1 MVCRAIRS
9 VEESIMN
16 NRIQRIGFRAVLILV
31 VSLVTLS
38 SSALYAQGGVY
49 EVVIPPGGV
58 DYSGFPSI
66 SVNVIVS
73 DDTRGRVEGL
83 AEGDLSV
90 LEDGEGMP
98 FTLDEVEVGIQVVFV
113 LDASASTRQ
122 RGATG
127 YTRLEEGKQ
136 IITTFA
142 ETQMAE
148 GLDLVAVLAPE
159 SSTTFQKVAPLPDDP
174 NDFTMFRNT
183 VRDGTYLYEL
193 PANIDNTPLNDMVA
207 GALNILENDESGY
220 HQAVVVI
227 SDGVDVISDREVAD
241 TVNKANQLNIPIH
254 TVIFGPSSNW
264 GGQAES
270 NMKRLSLDSHGMHLQ
285 LSSEGSSPD
294 PLDELIGQSMAPLYD
309 NLTGQ
314 RTQYQLSFNSAIFSP
329 GRHEIEVRV
338 GSKLSRSGFSINL
351 RPPQVSITQP
361 AVGDVITRATDDPNL
376 AVTDIEPRTQVI
388 SFEVSWPDGY
398 ARELAAVDLLVDGVA
413 VRDTCV
419 PPCDQVTWNI
429 AQLVPG
435 SHSLRIRVRDQQGMQ
450 AESDEVPINID
461 IITPTPIPPT
471 PTPKPTPA
479 PTPTPV
485 PSCEEQYTGIDRVL
499 RCNQDLIPYVSL
511 GVALVAL
518 VIVIIVV
525 RRPPQVVTTAV
536 KKVKEMTEPFFLQ
549 KDQVRGTREAKAML
563 VVLEGDDSHREPIDI
578 ISENTRLG
586 RDEALAQVVLN
597 DRSVSRLHARI
608 TEEETGRF
616 VLYDEGSTSGS
627 YVNYEPVGIK
637 GQLLQHDDIVNLGR
651 VKLQFKVKARL
662 VHDDTIAMK
671 PIRPSLDDRTVVAA
685 AAKVEAPE
693 PQPKPAPIDEF
704 ATQPYVGPDQP
715 PVPEPEPPLS
725 DDTQPFLY
733 GTAPTPPAPPP
744 DEFEDDEGVSTEPFV
759 PLDPMDLEG

>member
-1 MVCRAIRS
+1 
-9 VEESIMN
+9 MN
-16 NRIQRIGFRAVLILV
+16 NRIPRIGSRAVLILIV
-31 VSLVTLS
+31 VLATLS
-38 SSALYAQGGVY
+38 GSALYAQSGVY
-49 EVVIPPGGV
+49 EIVIPPGGV
-58 DYSGFPSI
+58 DYAGFPSI

-73 DDTRGRVEGL
+73 NDTRGRVAGL
-83 AEGDLSV
+83 ADSDFSV
-90 LEDGEGMP
+90 FEDGERMP
-98 FTLDEVEVGIQVVFV
+98 VTLDEADVGIQVVFV

-136 IITTFA
+136 VITTFA
-142 ETQMAE
+142 ETHMAE

-159 SSTTFQKVAPLPDDP
+159 SSTTFQKVAPLPEDP

-193 PANIDNTPLNDMVA
+193 PADVVNTPLNDMVSR
-207 GALNILENDESGY
+207 ALSILENDESGY

-254 TVIFGPSSNW
+254 TVIFGPASNW

-270 NMKRLSLDSHGMHLQ
+270 NMKRLSLDSHGLHLQ

-294 PLDELIGQSMAPLYD
+294 PLDELIGQSMASLYD
-309 NLTGQ
+309 NLTSQ
-314 RTQYQLSFNSAIFSP
+314 RSQYQLSYSSAIFSP
-329 GRHEIEVRV
+329 GRHEIEIRV
-338 GSKLSRSGFSINL
+338 GSKSSTAGFSINL

-376 AVTDIEPRTQVI
+376 AVRDIEPRTQVV

-398 ARELAAVDLLVDGVA
+398 VRELEAVDLLVDGVA

-419 PPCDQVTWNI
+419 PPCNQVTWNI
-429 AQLVPG
+429 AEAAPG

-450 AESDEVPINID
+450 AESAEVPVDID

-471 PTPKPTPA
+471 PTPRPTPM

-485 PSCEEQYTGIDRVL
+485 PSCEEQYSGVDRFL
-499 RCNQDLIPYVSL
+499 QCYDLLPYASL
-511 GVALVAL
+511 IVALLAL
-518 VIVIIVV
+518 VLVIIVV

-563 VVLEGDDSHREPIDI
+563 VVLEGDDSHQEPIDI

-608 TEEETGRF
+608 TEEEAGRF

-637 GQLLQHDDIVNLGR
+637 GQWLQHDDIVNLGR
-651 VKLQFKVKARL
+651 VKLQFKVKARM

-671 PIRPSLDDRTVVAA
+671 PIRPSLDDKTVVAA

-693 PQPKPAPIDEF
+693 PEPAPIDEF
-704 ATQPYVGPDQP
+704 ATQPYVGPDQAP
-715 PVPEPEPPLS
+715 PMPVPEQPLS

-733 GTAPTPPAPPP
+733 GTAPTPPAPPA
-744 DEFEDDEGVSTEPFV
+744 DEFEDDEGISTEPFV

>member
-1 MVCRAIRS
+1 
-9 VEESIMN
+9 MN
-16 NRIQRIGFRAVLILV
+16 KRIQSVGSRAVLIIIVLLV
-31 VSLVTLS
+31 ALS
-38 SSALYAQGGVY
+38 GSALYAQGNVY

-66 SVNVIVS
+66 SVRVIVS
-73 DDTRGRVEGL
+73 DDMRGRVGGL
-83 AEGDLSV
+83 ADSDFSV
-90 LEDGEGMP
+90 SEDGERMP
-98 FTLDEVEVGIQVVFV
+98 VTLDEVEVGIQVVFV

-142 ETQMAE
+142 ETHMAE

-174 NDFTMFRNT
+174 SDFTMFRNT

-193 PANIDNTPLNDMVA
+193 PADVVNTPLNDMVSR
-207 GALNILENDESGY
+207 ALSILENDESGY

-241 TVNKANQLNIPIH
+241 TVNKANQLNTPIH
-254 TVIFGPSSNW
+254 TVIFGPASNW
-264 GGQAES
+264 GGEAES
-270 NMKRLSLDSHGMHLQ
+270 NMKRLSLDTHGLHLQ

-294 PLDELIGQSMAPLYD
+294 PLDELIGQSMATLYD
-309 NLTGQ
+309 NLTSQ
-314 RTQYQLSFNSAIFSP
+314 RSQYQLSYSSAIFSP
-329 GRHEIEVRV
+329 GRHEIKIQV
-338 GSKLSRSGFSINL
+338 GSKSSSTGFSINL
-351 RPPQVSITQP
+351 RPPQVTITQP
-361 AVGDVITRATDDPNL
+361 AVSDLITRATDDPTM
-376 AVTDIEPRTQVI
+376 AVRDIEPRTQVV
-388 SFEVSWPDGY
+388 SFDVSWPDGY
-398 ARELAAVDLLVDGVA
+398 VRELASVDLLVDGVA
-413 VRDTCV
+413 VRDSCV

-429 AQLVPG
+429 AELAPG

-450 AESDEVPINID
+450 SESDEVPINIEV
-461 IITPTPIPPT
+461 ITPTPIPPT
-471 PTPKPTPA
+471 PTPKPTPV

-485 PSCEEQYTGIDRVL
+485 PSCEEQYSGVDRVL
-499 RCNQDLIPYVSL
+499 RCNQDLVPYLSL
-511 GVALVAL
+511 VVALIAL

-525 RRPPQVVTTAV
+525 RRPPRVVSTAV
-536 KKVKEMTEPFFLQ
+536 QKVKEMTEPFFLQ
-549 KDQVRGTREAKAML
+549 RDQVRGTAEAKAML
-563 VVLEGDDSHREPIDI
+563 VVLEGDDSHQQPIDI

-608 TEEETGRF
+608 TEEEAGRF

-637 GQLLQHDDIVNLGR
+637 GQWLQHDDIVNLGR
-651 VKLQFKVKARL
+651 VKLQFKLKARM

-671 PIRPSLDDRTVVAA
+671 PIRPSFDDKTVVAA
-685 AAKVEAPE
+685 AAKPE
-693 PQPKPAPIDEF
+693 PAPPPAPKPAPIDEF
-704 ATQPYVGPDQP
+704 ATQPYVGPDQAP
-715 PVPEPEPPLS
+715 PPSAPEPPLS

-733 GTAPTPPAPPP
+733 GTAPAAPPP
-744 DEFEDDEGVSTEPFV
+744 PSDEFEDDEGISTEPFV